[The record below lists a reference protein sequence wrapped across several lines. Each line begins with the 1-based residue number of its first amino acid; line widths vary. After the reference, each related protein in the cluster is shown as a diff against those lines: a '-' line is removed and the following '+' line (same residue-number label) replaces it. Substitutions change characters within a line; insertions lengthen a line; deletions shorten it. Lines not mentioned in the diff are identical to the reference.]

1 MEVGHHGV
9 VGVIVVSLVM
19 DRELDTDPVTIQ
31 SPKMGVMIVMV
42 QKKKKKAAIHSIV
55 SIFKA

>member
-9 VGVIVVSLVM
+9 VGLIVVSLVM

-31 SPKMGVMIVMV
+31 SPKMGVMIVMA
-42 QKKKKKAAIHSIV
+42 QIKEKKVAIHSIV
-55 SIFKA
+55 SIFKL